1 MINSYVSTATIRQR
15 GQLTIPDEIRERF
28 PWVNINEAVRIKTEG
43 DKKIIIEPYEREKKI
58 DWKKLR
64 AQLKR
69 VANFKGKRGNLSQF
83 IIEDRERH

>member
-1 MINSYVSTATIRQR
+1 MNNAYISTATIRQR
-15 GQLTIPDEIRERF
+15 GQLTIPDEIRERLS
-28 PWVNINEAVRIKTEG
+28 WVNINEAVRIKTEG
-43 DKKIIIEPYEREKKI
+43 DNKIIIEPYEREKKI

>member
-1 MINSYVSTATIRQR
+1 MQTYVSTATIRQR
-15 GQLTIPDEIRERF
+15 GQLTIPDEIRSHLSWIDVDE
-28 PWVNINEAVRIKTEG
+28 VIRIKTEG
-43 DKKIIIEPYEREKKI
+43 DKKIIIEPYEKERKV

-69 VANFKGKRGNLSQF
+69 VRNFRGKRGNLSRF

>member
-1 MINSYVSTATIRQR
+1 MQTYVSTATIRQR
-15 GQLTIPDEIRERF
+15 GQLTIPNEIRERLA
-28 PWVNINEAVRIKTEG
+28 WVDINEAVRIKTEG
-43 DKKIIIEPYEREKKI
+43 DKKIIIEPYEKENKV

-69 VANFKGKRGNLSQF
+69 VANYKGERGNLSQF